1 MDFFLQFPYRDIE
14 TEMRVDQVKAVV
26 TQVLSVA
33 SRYGVRSSLLKGQD
47 KVERDRERERGCS
60 QCTRFPPAET
70 LVQSP

>member
-1 MDFFLQFPYRDIE
+1 MDFFLQFSYRDIE
-14 TEMRVDQVKAVV
+14 TEMLVDQVKAVV

-60 QCTRFPPAET
+60 QCTRFSPAET